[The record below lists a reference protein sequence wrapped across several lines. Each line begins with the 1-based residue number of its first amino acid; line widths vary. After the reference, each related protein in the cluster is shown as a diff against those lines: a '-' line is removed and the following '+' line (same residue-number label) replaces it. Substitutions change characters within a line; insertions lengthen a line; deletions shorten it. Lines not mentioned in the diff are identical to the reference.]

1 MSFQFLDHTADVAV
15 DVAADSLAGL
25 YAEAARAFTDT
36 LTPLA
41 GVQPGRTLEVRLDL
55 PPGADLASD
64 PHARENLMVEWLEEL
79 LYRFEVDGFLAA
91 RAEVELSAGAL
102 HATLHGET
110 YAPDRHP
117 VKVLVKA
124 VTYHALEVR
133 PTADAWTARVIFD
146 I

>member
-1 MSFQFLDHTADVAV
+1 VSFQFLDHTADVAV
-15 DVAADSLAGL
+15 DVAADSLAAL

-41 GVQPGRTLEVRLDL
+41 GVEPGQTLKVTLEL
-55 PPGADLASD
+55 PAGADLASD
-64 PHARENLMVEWLEEL
+64 PRAREDLMVEWLEEL
-79 LYRFEVDGFLAA
+79 LYHFEVDGFLAA
-91 RAEVELSAGAL
+91 RADVDLSAEAL
-102 HATLHGET
+102 CATLHGES
-110 YAPDRHP
+110 YDPDRHP

-133 PTADAWTARVIFD
+133 PTATGWTARVIFD